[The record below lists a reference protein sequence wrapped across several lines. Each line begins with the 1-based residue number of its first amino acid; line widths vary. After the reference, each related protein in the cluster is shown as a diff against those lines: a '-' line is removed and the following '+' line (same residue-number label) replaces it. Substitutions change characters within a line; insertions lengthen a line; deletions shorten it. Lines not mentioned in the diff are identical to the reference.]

1 MGIKD
6 VSMDIAQDAG
16 VSTAPRYTKG
26 DVTTPEHAMEVARGL
41 GFPVIMKAVKGG
53 GGKGMRVAWTEDEL
67 IDGFNSA
74 RSEAMNAFGD
84 DKILF
89 QQFVCPHDGRHIE
102 VQILGDKHGNYLA
115 FPERECSIQRRNQK
129 VIEEAPS
136 PFCDAEMRKAMGDQA
151 VALAAAVG
159 YSSAGTV
166 EFLVDPK
173 TREWYFLEMN
183 TRLQVEHPITEY
195 ITGVDL
201 VEQMIRIA
209 AGEELAIKQDDLQ
222 IRGHSFEAR
231 VYAEDPQNNFRPG
244 TGALSFLRTP
254 TPGPDV
260 RVDTGVVEGDSVSV
274 FYDPMIAKLAV
285 WGPDRPAALAKL
297 KHSLMDYNIAG
308 LRTNIKFCHDIA
320 EHPEFVAGDATTTFI
335 EEN

>member
-1 MGIKD
+1 MAGSSYLIEERILDAMKTTGAQAVHPGYGFLSENAEFSEAVEGMGASFIGPGAEAIRLMGIKD

-222 IRGHSFEAR
+222 IR
-231 VYAEDPQNNFRPG
+231 
-244 TGALSFLRTP
+244 
-254 TPGPDV
+254 
-260 RVDTGVVEGDSVSV
+260 VS
-274 FYDPMIAKLAV
+274 P
-285 WGPDRPAALAKL
+285 ALARSGPR
-297 KHSLMDYNIAG
+297 SL
-308 LRTNIKFCHDIA
+308 
-320 EHPEFVAGDATTTFI
+320 P
-335 EEN
+335 